1 MRNILQTTASSP
13 SNNLLDIHLNEINP
27 SVVARN
33 ILILQIISDKDFD
46 IDGEEDIA
54 FLWDL
59 WYNAECPES
68 SRKKFRVALKNL
80 LDGVLPENVSVS
92 LSNSSSLSLNEVWNA
107 WYTTSSKTES
117 ESHLLMKKI
126 NKQRYTKIFILYLYN
141 VQLYFCS

>member
-1 MRNILQTTASSP
+1 MLLTTASSP
-13 SNNLLDIHLNEINP
+13 SSNLLDIHLNEINP

-59 WYNAECPES
+59 WYNAEWPES

-80 LDGVLPENVSVS
+80 LDGVLPENVTVS
-92 LSNSSSLSLNEVWNA
+92 LSNSSSQSLNEVWNA
-107 WYTTSSKTES
+107 WYSTSSKIES
-117 ESHLLMKKI
+117 ESHMLMKEI
-126 NKQRYTKIFILYLYN
+126 HNQRYTNPYLIS
-141 VQLYFCS
+141 V